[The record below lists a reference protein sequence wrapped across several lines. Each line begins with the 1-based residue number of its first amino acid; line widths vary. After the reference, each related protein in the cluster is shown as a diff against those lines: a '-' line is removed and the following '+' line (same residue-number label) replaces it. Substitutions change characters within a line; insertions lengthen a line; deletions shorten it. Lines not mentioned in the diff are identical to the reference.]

1 MKLIKRRI
9 KPLQRS
15 RWLRALLFVPAC
27 ASADLALENEPL
39 FLSNAVTPNLVITF
53 DDGAAMAL
61 GFFPDSIA
69 LDSNHPAAK
78 SIAFNAMAYDPTK
91 TYPPGKNSSGAT
103 LPNAIFS
110 AAKLEIKDPLIWS
123 ARVADI
129 YNDPNAAPINLHTH
143 FRFPWNVLKAYPTEL
158 SSIDFA
164 SEAGDDATTKAQAA
178 YYYIRDITRAACD
191 ASNLLDNYCYE
202 KKTVSTSEEQNFANW
217 YQYHSLR
224 YLKGKTLLSQ
234 TLHSLP
240 NEMRLAWQTSQSSAI
255 KSTNNDE
262 HVRELGTAGVKTALY
277 NWLQSISPKKYYS
290 SPIRE
295 SMIRAGYFFSDD
307 SADNA
312 YEIKPGGNATGD
324 NQELACRSNYHLLI
338 SSGRYDEGGGIPIA
352 DSDNTAGDLPDG
364 EHYEV
369 DAEFSKVFSGDGAN
383 TLADIAFHY
392 WRTDLR
398 ADLDNS
404 VPYFLNSPEIA
415 LSNISAE
422 DYWNP
427 AYDVATWQHMNN
439 FIVGFG
445 PGNLDPLNNT
455 DYPDLMTGAKAWSD
469 PFAGNT
475 ADKTRAKVDDLWH
488 AAINSRG
495 RYFSILSPDGLSSAL
510 SSLPTVLEYRESSAA
525 SVSATSGSLNSGSAL
540 FQVGFD
546 TRDWSGFVKRHPL
559 STGLGADS
567 DTCHSQATGTLC
579 DVSAEVE
586 PSGTSN
592 WDVRKVFTLDP
603 SQTNVGSKGVA
614 LEGGA
619 SAHWGDLSATQKSD
633 VGTEEKLDYL
643 LGDESNEIINGGTLR
658 TRSQSQRTLGAIVHS
673 PPQFVGNGKTADGAY
688 KILYP
693 NSISPSAKTHSD
705 YLSSTISGREEM
717 LYASANDGMLHAYRY
732 QATQAG
738 TETLTEQFAY
748 LPDALF
754 PHLNDYSNP
763 SYTYRGLIDGDLA
776 TGDAFYNDDWHTV
789 LIGAFR
795 QGAKGLFAL
804 DITNPSGF
812 DSSDVLWEYSTR
824 TSTNNNLG
832 HIYGDISIVKTHATH
847 SGNPQAWA
855 AVIGNGYNSVTGNA
869 ALIVVDMASGE
880 TIATI
885 DTGIGLNET
894 GSAPSEANTV
904 ADLNNGLGSPFLVD
918 TDRDFIVDY
927 AYAGD
932 LYGNLWRFDLK
943 DSNPANWSA
952 KLLFTANADQ
962 AITAQPVVSRNPR
975 NGQIMVYV
983 GTGKYLEASDDLLSN
998 DDPIQS
1004 MYGLVERFEQTPSV
1018 IKPTYLATQSILA
1031 DQASHRGTTARL
1043 ISQNPVHYFPGTGLP
1058 STPSQNG
1065 YLGWKLNLAT
1075 GERIIYQPIS
1085 RSGVIAVASTKPAV
1099 DACESG
1105 GSSWLMALDA
1115 HSGGRLNYQVFDH
1128 NRDGIVNNSDTINYG
1143 GADLFTSGYQDSS
1156 LGMTSKPTFLH
1167 DQQSNTD
1174 HIAISGSSGK
1184 LGVFKLQGNRSAVG
1198 VRAWRR
1204 LR

>member
-1 MKLIKRRI
+1 MKIINRLI

-15 RWLRALLFVPAC
+15 RWLTALLFIPTC
-27 ASADLALENEPL
+27 ASANLALENEPL
-39 FLSNAVTPNLVITF
+39 FLSNAVAPNLVITF
-53 DDGAAMAL
+53 DDGAGMAL
-61 GFFPDSIA
+61 GFFPDAAAAFS
-69 LDSNHPAAK
+69 DRPSAK
-78 SIAFNAMAYDPTK
+78 SIAFNAMAYDPTR
-91 TYPPGKNSSGAT
+91 TYLPGQNSSGT
-103 LPNAIFS
+103 PFPNAIFS
-110 AAKLEIKDPLIWS
+110 AAKLKILNIPLFPDL
-123 ARVADI
+123 VADV
-129 YNDPNAAPINLHTH
+129 YNGASILSTDLRTQ
-143 FRFPWNVLKAYPTEL
+143 FRFPWNVLQANPTVL
-158 SSIDFA
+158 SNIDFA
-164 SEAGDDATTKAQAA
+164 SEIGDDADHEQSA
-178 YYYIRDITRAACD
+178 YYYIRDTSRTNCD
-191 ASNLLDNYCYE
+191 ANDLLDDDCYE
-202 KKTVSTSEEQNFANW
+202 KIIVSPSEEQNFANW

-240 NEMRLAWQTSQSSAI
+240 DEMRLAWQTSQSSAI
-255 KSTNNDE
+255 ESTTSNSY
-262 HVRELGTAGVKTALY
+262 VRELGAAGVKAALY
-277 NWLQSISPKKYYS
+277 DWLEGITPRSNDS
-290 SPIRE
+290 SPVRE
-295 SMIRAGYFFSDD
+295 AMVRAGDFFSDG

-312 YEIKPGGNATGD
+312 YEIEPGSNATGD
-324 NQELACRSNYHLLI
+324 DQELACRSNYHFLI
-338 SSGRYDEGGGIPIA
+338 SSGSYDEGGSIAIA

-364 EHYEV
+364 ERYEV
-369 DAEFSKVFSGDGAN
+369 NAEFSKIFPGSGAN

-392 WRTDLR
+392 WRSDLR
-398 ADLDNS
+398 TDLDNS
-404 VPYFLNSPEIA
+404 VPYFLNSPEVA
-415 LSNISAE
+415 LSNISDQ

-427 AYDVATWQHMNN
+427 AYDVATWQHMTN

-445 PGNLDPLNNT
+445 PGNFDPINSAN
-455 DYPDLMTGAKAWSD
+455 YADLMTGAQTWAD
-469 PFAGNT
+469 PLTGSSEN
-475 ADKTRAKVDDLWH
+475 KVDDLWH

-495 RYFSILSPDGLSSAL
+495 RYFSIFSADGLSSAL

-525 SVSATSGSLNSGSAL
+525 SVSATSGSLSSGGAL

-546 TRDWSGFVKRHPL
+546 TSDWSGFVKRYPL

-567 DTCHSQATGTLC
+567 DACHSQATGTLC

-586 PSGTSN
+586 PGSISN

-603 SQTNVGSKGVA
+603 SQTSIGSKGVA
-614 LEGGA
+614 LMGGA
-619 SAHWGDLSATQKSD
+619 SAHWGDLSATQTSD
-633 VGTEEKLDYL
+633 VGTADKLDYL

-658 TRSQSQRTLGAIVHS
+658 TRSPSQRTLGAIVHS

-693 NSISPSAKTHSD
+693 DSISPNAPPHSD
-705 YLSSTISGREEM
+705 YLLSIAGREEM
-717 LYASANDGMLHAYRY
+717 LYVSANDGMLHAYRY
-732 QATQAG
+732 EVAQSG
-738 TETLTEQFAY
+738 TESLTEKFAY

-763 SYTYRGLIDGDLA
+763 TYTYRGLIDGDLA
-776 TGDAFYNDDWHTV
+776 TGDAFYNDAWHTV
-789 LIGAFR
+789 LVGAFR

-804 DITNPSGF
+804 DITKASGF
-812 DSSDVLWEYSTR
+812 DSSDVLWEYSPR

-847 SGNPQAWA
+847 SGNPQVWA

-894 GSAPSEANTV
+894 GSAPSQANRV
-904 ADLNNGLGSPFLVD
+904 ASLNNGLGSPFLVD
-918 TDRDFIVDY
+918 FNQGSAPDFVVDY

-952 KLLFTANADQ
+952 KLLFTANANQ

-983 GTGKYLEASDDLLSN
+983 GTGKYLETSDDQLSSN
-998 DDPIQS
+998 DPIQS
-1004 MYGLVERFEQTPSV
+1004 IYGLVERFEQTPSLV
-1018 IKPTYLATQSILA
+1018 SPSHLATQSILA
-1031 DQASHRGTTARL
+1031 DQASGGGTKARL
-1043 ISQNPVHYFPGTGLP
+1043 ISQNPVHYFSETGLP
-1058 STPSQNG
+1058 SNPAQDG
-1065 YLGWKLNLAT
+1065 YLGWKLNLAS
-1075 GERIIYQPIS
+1075 GERIIYQPVS

-1115 HSGGRLNYQVFDH
+1115 HSGGRLNYQAFDR
-1128 NRDGIVNNSDTINYG
+1128 NGDGVINNADNITYSGT
-1143 GADLFTSGYQDSS
+1143 DLFTSGYQDSS
-1156 LGMTSKPTFLH
+1156 LGMTSKPTLLH

-1174 HIAISGSSGK
+1174 HIAVSGSSGK
-1184 LGVFKLQGNRSAVG
+1184 LGIFKLQGNHSAVG